1 MGSVLLSSQEVRE
14 LKRLCSDPFME
25 LGMTLRPKHLACF
38 EHKIATHNMKV
49 IILFEKHEHADKWNK
64 MHQAQIRKGGHLATI
79 ALTSLVYM
87 LGGGAA
93 RSIATGST
101 VSILKDEVQARI
113 WFPEMFEGWVLTRNF
128 TFRYEQFP
136 GQDFYMEWTD
146 VIQDESGMERER
158 RKHGQS
164 HCKVGGFFGIPE
176 KLVRDLMTRFPLY
189 TVSFR

>member
-136 GQDFYMEWTD
+136 GQDF
-146 VIQDESGMERER
+146 
-158 RKHGQS
+158 
-164 HCKVGGFFGIPE
+164 
-176 KLVRDLMTRFPLY
+176 
-189 TVSFR
+189 

>member
-64 MHQAQIRKGGHLATI
+64 MHEEQILKGGHLATI
-79 ALTSLVYM
+79 TLTALVGM
-87 LGGGAA
+87 LGGGYT
-93 RSIATGST
+93 RTVATGAT

-113 WFPEMFEGWVLTRNF
+113 WYPEMFKGWVLTRHF

-146 VIQDESGMERER
+146 VIQDESGKERER

-164 HCKVGGFFGIPE
+164 HCKVGGVFGIPE
-176 KLVRDLMTRFPLY
+176 KLVRDLMTRFPLK
-189 TVSFR
+189 TVKFK

>member
-1 MGSVLLSSQEVRE
+1 MSSILLTVQEVRE
-14 LKRLCSDPFME
+14 LKRLCRDPFME
-25 LGMTLRPKHLACF
+25 LGMTLRPKHLECF
-38 EHKIATHNMKV
+38 EHKIATHSMKV
-49 IILFEKHEHADKWNK
+49 IILFENREDSDKWNK
-64 MHQAQIRKGGHLATI
+64 MHQAQIRNGGHMATI

-101 VSILKDEVQARI
+101 AAILKDEAQARI
-113 WFPEMFEGWVLTRNF
+113 WYPKMFDGWVLTRNF

-146 VIQDESGMERER
+146 VIQDENGNEMER

-164 HCKVGGFFGIPE
+164 HCKVGRFFGIPE
-176 KLVRDLMTRFPLY
+176 KLIRDLMTRFPIK
-189 TVSFR
+189 TVRFK

>member
-1 MGSVLLSSQEVRE
+1 M
-14 LKRLCSDPFME
+14 
-25 LGMTLRPKHLACF
+25 
-38 EHKIATHNMKV
+38 ATV
-49 IILFEKHEHADKWNK
+49 
-64 MHQAQIRKGGHLATI
+64 
-79 ALTSLVYM
+79 ALTSLVYT

-146 VIQDESGMERER
+146 VIQDENGKERER
-158 RKHGQS
+158 RKYGQS
-164 HCKVGGFFGIPE
+164 HCKVGGAFGIPE
-176 KLVRDLMTRFPLY
+176 KRVRDLMTRFPLH
-189 TVSFR
+189 TVSFKEEHVVCLAADRLRQRSNCRDRNQ